1 MDSYDWL
8 FSRDFSLTVDIT
20 NIPLKFNFSLFAKLT
35 EAMNHQFSFTN
46 QKVFRFKLRKM

>member
-8 FSRDFSLTVDIT
+8 FSRDFSLTVDIIT

-46 QKVFRFKLRKM
+46 Q